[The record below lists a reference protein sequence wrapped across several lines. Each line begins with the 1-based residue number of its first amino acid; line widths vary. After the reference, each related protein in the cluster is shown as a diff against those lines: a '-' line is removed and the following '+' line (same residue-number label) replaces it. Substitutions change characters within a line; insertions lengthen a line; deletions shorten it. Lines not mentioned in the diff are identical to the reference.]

1 MQIRPGAWRVLLA
14 YVALVAASH
23 VLWISFASATADAAG
38 AFHTSEVS
46 IGLLVSVGP
55 ICSALLSIP
64 AGAVADRFGY
74 RNPLLWAGLATAVF
88 AFLRPLATDLPVLLL
103 LTIGMLLPQ
112 PFLINA
118 VADVVNRHFPPEDTA
133 TATGIGTMAIF
144 LGITVGL
151 IATPPLVDAL
161 GVRGC
166 QVVYASFA
174 TLALVAFFLIA
185 PRRVPDRLVAPEE
198 LSVRQALSR
207 VLRSPTQWKL
217 SSVLFLGFGLYLGV
231 TTWLEEMLKPKGVGA
246 SAAGVVA
253 GVITIAG
260 MVGSASLGAVSD
272 RVRRRKPFIVLAG
285 IVAAPSLWLIGHL
298 GSLAALIAVAAVM
311 GFFLLA
317 ALPISI
323 AMVGED
329 PTLGPQVGSTAVGV
343 ILLSGNL
350 GGAAIVGLMGLL
362 NSAQGGF
369 SGAVVLEVALALAA
383 VALALTLPETGP
395 AALPSASSTPSAD
408 SAGSAAVES

>member
-23 VLWISFASATADAAG
+23 ILWISFASATADAAR

-46 IGLLVSVGP
+46 IGLLVSIGP

-88 AFLRPLATDLPVLLL
+88 AFLRPLAADLPVLLL
-103 LTIGMLLPQ
+103 LTVGLLLPQ

-118 VADVVNRHFPPEDTA
+118 VADVVNRHFPPEDAA

-151 IATPPLVDAL
+151 IATPPLVDAI

-166 QVVYASFA
+166 QLVYASFA
-174 TLALVAFFLIA
+174 SVALLGFYVIA
-185 PRRVPDRLVAPEE
+185 PRRVPERLVAPEG

-217 SSVLFLGFGLYLGV
+217 SAVLFLGFGLYLGV
-231 TTWLEEMLKPKGVGA
+231 TTWLEEMLKPKGIGA
-246 SAAGVVA
+246 SGAGLVA

-272 RVRRRKPFIVLAG
+272 RLRRRKPFILLAG
-285 IVAAPSLWLIGHL
+285 LVAAPSLWLLGHL
-298 GSLAALIAVAAVM
+298 GSLGALISVAAVM

-329 PTLGPQVGSTAVGV
+329 RTLGPQVGSTAVGV

-362 NSAQGGF
+362 KSAQGDF
-369 SGAVVLEVALALAA
+369 SGAVVLEVALALGA
-383 VALALTLPETGP
+383 VALALMLPETAAGAQAP
-395 AALPSASSTPSAD
+395 AAAPTPAAAD
-408 SAGSAAVES
+408 S

>member
-1 MQIRPGAWRVLLA
+1 
-14 YVALVAASH
+14 
-23 VLWISFASATADAAG
+23 
-38 AFHTSEVS
+38 
-46 IGLLVSVGP
+46 
-55 ICSALLSIP
+55 
-64 AGAVADRFGY
+64 
-74 RNPLLWAGLATAVF
+74 
-88 AFLRPLATDLPVLLL
+88 
-103 LTIGMLLPQ
+103 
-112 PFLINA
+112 
-118 VADVVNRHFPPEDTA
+118 VADVVNRHFPPEDAA

-151 IATPPLVDAL
+151 IATPPLVDAV

-166 QVVYASFA
+166 QIVYASFA
-174 TLALVAFFLIA
+174 TAALLAFFLIA
-185 PRRVPDRLVAPEE
+185 PRRVPERLVAPEE

-231 TTWLEEMLKPKGVGA
+231 TTWLEEMLKPKGIDASGA
-246 SAAGVVA
+246 GLVA

-272 RVRRRKPFIVLAG
+272 RIRRRKPFILLAG
-285 IVAAPSLWLIGHL
+285 VVAAPALWLIGHL
-298 GSLAALIAVAAVM
+298 GSLGALIAVAAVM

-329 PTLGPQVGSTAVGV
+329 RTLGPQVGSTAVGV

-362 NSAQGGF
+362 NSAQGDF
-369 SGAVVLEVALALAA
+369 SGAVELEVALALGA
-383 VALALTLPETGP
+383 VALALTLPETG
-395 AALPSASSTPSAD
+395 AAAHTPPGAE
-408 SAGSAAVES
+408 AAEAAAAAAANS